1 MKVPTLSICV
11 TILSTLVGMAAGG
24 PALAQVNVEAQCRGA
39 TGKAYACC
47 VRIVT
52 NHPRVTQCDKEVAVF
67 RCVGNKNSKYVSR
80 NGCVM
85 PKL

>member
-1 MKVPTLSICV
+1 MAIWKLSICAIVVPTL
-11 TILSTLVGMAAGG
+11 VGIAASG
-24 PALAQVNVEAQCRGA
+24 PASAQADAERQCRGA

-52 NHPRVTQCDKEVAVF
+52 SNPRIAQCDKEVAVF

>member
-1 MKVPTLSICV
+1 MTIRTLSISSIV
-11 TILSTLVGMAAGG
+11 LATLFAIAASG
-24 PALAQVNVEAQCRGA
+24 PASAQVDVERQCRGA

-47 VRIVT
+47 ARIVT
-52 NHPRVTQCDKEVAVF
+52 SNPRIAQCDKEVAVF
-67 RCVGNKNSKYVSR
+67 RCIGNKNNKYVSR

>member
-1 MKVPTLSICV
+1 MKIQTLSICAIV
-11 TILSTLVGMAAGG
+11 LPTLVDMAASG
-24 PALAQVNVEAQCRGA
+24 PASAQADVERQCRGV
-39 TGKAYACC
+39 TGKTYACC

-52 NHPRVTQCDKEVAVF
+52 SNPRIAQCDKEVAVF